1 MENNIEEAIK
11 IMEHWIEYEKNNK
24 EKINR
29 ADELINIQ
37 ETILSAYKRVLKE
50 KNRLEEQV
58 EYDKTHIYTPQ
69 TIKLNFISKSKIK
82 DKIEQLKEK
91 EESDLRCYG
100 FAVDTHLALQ
110 TLQELLDGNDTN
122 VGSIGNSI
130 EEDIT
135 KINTYV
141 ELVLKK
147 DYCNCNELNTIL
159 GKHCDGSKNV
169 AYAMQHILSAYRRV
183 LKENEKLRV
192 KWDKDTHILQ
202 NKLDYANADRID
214 LAQQNKELRKENEEL
229 NNRCRNLDKEAQ
241 AYLEELAGDNT
252 LTRRTIKQLQEE
264 NEELK
269 NDYENLNNS
278 VVVKNYYIK
287 NSITV
292 QKIKAKIEELDIAIS
307 ECIYIDDDDKAYK
320 KAVKKDKL
328 CLLNQKRALQELLEG
343 RE

>member
-1 MENNIEEAIK
+1 ME
-11 IMEHWIEYEKNNK
+11 
-24 EKINR
+24 
-29 ADELINIQ
+29 
-37 ETILSAYKRVLKE
+37 
-50 KNRLEEQV
+50 
-58 EYDKTHIYTPQ
+58 
-69 TIKLNFISKSKIK
+69 
-82 DKIEQLKEK
+82 
-91 EESDLRCYG
+91 
-100 FAVDTHLALQ
+100 
-110 TLQELLDGNDTN
+110 
-122 VGSIGNSI
+122 NSI

-269 NDYENLNNS
+269 
-278 VVVKNYYIK
+278 IK
-287 NSITV
+287 NNAIKRESEAYTEHMIRLDNELNLEKEKSKYEWIRQNCLSQELV
-292 QKIKAKIEELDIAIS
+292 NKLYIPIQKVKDKIEQLEKNELFGKYNFEQI
-307 ECIYIDDDDKAYK
+307 KF
-320 KAVKKDKL
+320 AVD
-328 CLLNQKRALQELLEG
+328 ALQELLEG
-343 RE
+343 GE